1 MSAVGS
7 PQPGAASR
15 QLGTAATHQGLTAG
29 PQPVHSHISQ
39 LEVVCLGDEK
49 VQSAELILGPGA
61 EGSADLR
68 VHLQTLDKRLLP
80 SVLLLILP
88 GDTRLSP

>member
-29 PQPVHSHISQ
+29 PQPVHSYISQ
-39 LEVVCLGDEK
+39 LEVVCPGDEK
-49 VQSAELILGPGA
+49 VQSAELIPGSGA
-61 EGSADLR
+61 VPSS
-68 VHLQTLDKRLLP
+68 VCTCKR
-80 SVLLLILP
+80 
-88 GDTRLSP
+88 